1 MKKGLL
7 IVLSGPSG
15 VGKGTMYSRLL
26 KTLPSL
32 TVSVSATTRKPREGE
47 RDGVHYFFVDKD
59 KFESMRANGE
69 FLEWAETVGNYY
81 GTPKAPVLRKLS
93 EGSDVLLEIDVKGAR
108 QIKAAYPDCVTVF
121 VLPPSKAELERR
133 LKGRGTE
140 TEEQVKARLSL
151 AVKEIG
157 ESDEFDYRV
166 VNADIDTAVADVIK
180 IIEKS
185 KNRICENDSNRNHL

>member
-26 KTLPSL
+26 KTLPEL

-47 RDGVHYFFVDKD
+47 INGVHYHFVGKD
-59 KFESMRANGE
+59 EFERMRDNGE

-81 GTPKAPVLRKLS
+81 GTPKAPVLAKLA

-108 QIKAAYPDCVTVF
+108 QIKAAYPDCITIF
-121 VLPPSKAELERR
+121 VLPPSEEELARR
-133 LKGRGTE
+133 LRGRGTE
-140 TEEQVKARLSL
+140 TDEQVKARLAL
-151 AVKEIG
+151 AVSEIG
-157 ESDEFDYRV
+157 ESGEFDHRV
-166 VNADIDTAVADVIK
+166 VNADIDTAVAEVID
-180 IIEKS
+180 IIRKAKGE
-185 KNRICENDSNRNHL
+185 

>member
-26 KTLPSL
+26 NSMPEL

-47 RDGVHYFFVDKD
+47 RNGVHYYFVSVSEFDD
-59 KFESMRANGE
+59 MRRSGE
-69 FLEWAETVGNYY
+69 FLEWAETVGNFY
-81 GTPKAPVLRKLS
+81 GTPKAPVLDKLS
-93 EGSDVLLEIDVKGAR
+93 EGKDVLLEIDVKGAR
-108 QIKAAYPDCVTVF
+108 QIKTAYPDCVTVF
-121 VLPPSKAELERR
+121 VLPPSEAELERR

-140 TEEQVKARLSL
+140 TEEQVKARLAL

-157 ESDEFDYRV
+157 ESSEFDYRV
-166 VNADIDTAVADVIK
+166 VNADIDSAVAEVLG
-180 IIEKS
+180 IIEKV
-185 KNRICENDSNRNHL
+185 KAERG

>member
-166 VNADIDTAVADVIK
+166 VNADIDTAVAEVIK

-185 KNRICENDSNRNHL
+185 KNGICKNDSNRNHL

>member
-26 KTLPSL
+26 KTLPEL

-47 RDGVHYFFVDKD
+47 INGVHYHFVGKD
-59 KFESMRANGE
+59 EFERMRDNGE

-81 GTPKAPVLRKLS
+81 GTPKAPVLAKLA

-108 QIKAAYPDCVTVF
+108 QIKAAYPDCITIF
-121 VLPPSKAELERR
+121 VLPPSEEELARR
-133 LKGRGTE
+133 LRGRGTE
-140 TEEQVKARLSL
+140 TDEQVKARLAL
-151 AVKEIG
+151 AVSEIG
-157 ESDEFDYRV
+157 ESGEFDHRV
-166 VNADIDTAVADVIK
+166 VNADIDAAVAEVID
-180 IIEKS
+180 IIRKAKGE
-185 KNRICENDSNRNHL
+185 